1 MKRQVGKKQNQKSI
15 NSFFFK
21 ANRPKTSATGTRHGS
36 SHGSGHGGGHGGSN
50 TPTSSQTRVLSQLSE
65 GSVTRIASRTPS
77 GSSKLFN
84 FQGSF
89 EEDCKPDEELKRL
102 LTPQEINNFKPP
114 SLSKLPSFSR
124 SSSSLSVSP
133 VKRTVVASDDDEFR
147 EVTTFQSQD
156 TRRQLSFTSAVDTG
170 SMRQSKLGTG
180 ELSGFSGLKMRK
192 LKAPQGSTKRQ
203 SASQYGKP
211 LLALTKEQ
219 QTVVDYVVKK
229 KMNVFYTGSAGTGK
243 SVILRT
249 IIDKLSALYGK
260 ESIAITASTG
270 LAANTIGGSTLHK
283 WSGCGIGTKTVDHLV
298 RQIRRYHDQYAI
310 WRHTKVLII
319 DEISMLDGHYLDK
332 IEAVARQLR
341 NNDRPFGG
349 IQLVLT
355 GDFFQL
361 PPVSKKDGEKPV
373 VFCFDSSMWKKC
385 IQKTILLTKVFR
397 QQDNE
402 LVDILNAIRYGELDS
417 QMVSRIRSLQR
428 EVAYPD
434 GIAPTELFPT
444 RREVDLSNTRQLD
457 NLPGDSR
464 VFESVDVA
472 PPSFQNVL
480 DNAVMAEKTLTLKE
494 NAQVMML
501 KNKPESELFNGSL
514 GRVLFFSTEK
524 LIRRMKE
531 LYGSAPLDEDLL
543 TDMRLVSKVIARPDI
558 ASSKWYL
565 KEVNER
571 PIERFHKLQTM
582 INDAV
587 TTSFREPVFPY
598 VKWSLSQGRYNCEL
612 MLPERF
618 PVDIPGDK
626 MGLERN
632 QLPLMLCW
640 ALSIHKAQGQTIHRL
655 KVDLKNIFEAGQ
667 VYVALSRAV
676 SMDNLQVLNF
686 NPKKISTNPRVKEFY
701 NSLTTIQREK

>member
-1 MKRQVGKKQNQKSI
+1 MRRQAKKDPKQKSI

-21 ANRPKTSATGTRHGS
+21 AAKSKSLIVNSSSRSQAHSTLPSSQGS
-36 SHGSGHGGGHGGSN
+36 SRSDGTSFGSGRVMKQRSTLTKSN
-50 TPTSSQTRVLSQLSE
+50 
-65 GSVTRIASRTPS
+65 
-77 GSSKLFN
+77 LFT

-89 EEDCKPDEELKRL
+89 NDEDCNPQNEFRKLMN
-102 LTPQEINNFKPP
+102 PQEINNFKTP
-114 SLSKLPSFSR
+114 SLSRMPSFTR
-124 SSSSLSVSP
+124 SNSSMSLSP
-133 VKRTVVASDDDEFR
+133 VKRTTTVLSSDDEFR

-156 TRRQLSFTSAVDTG
+156 AKRQLSFTSSVDT
-170 SMRQSKLGTG
+170 SAMRQHNNLINTNND
-180 ELSGFSGLKMRK
+180 LANFSGLKFRK
-192 LKAPQGSTKRQ
+192 LKAPNQNSNKKST
-203 SASQYGKP
+203 SSPYGKP
-211 LLALTKEQ
+211 LISLTKEQ

-229 KMNVFYTGSAGTGK
+229 NMNVFYTGSAGTGK

-249 IIDKLSALYGK
+249 IIDKLSSMYGK

-283 WSGCGIGTKTVDHLV
+283 WSSCGIGNKSVDHLV

-332 IEAVARQLR
+332 LEAVAKQLR

-361 PPVSKKDGEKPV
+361 PPVSKKDDDKNV
-373 VFCFDSSMWKKC
+373 VFCFDSKMWKKC

-402 LVDILNAIRYGELDS
+402 LVDILNAIRYGELQND
-417 QMVSRIRSLQR
+417 MIKRIKSLGR
-428 EVAYPD
+428 DVYYPD
-434 GIAPTELFPT
+434 GISPTELFPT
-444 RREVDLSNTRQLD
+444 RREVDISNSRQLEA
-457 NLPGDSR
+457 LPGEAKIY
-464 VFESVDVA
+464 ESVDVA
-472 PPSFQNVL
+472 PPSYQNML
-480 DNAVMAEKTLTLKE
+480 DNSVMAEKKLTLKE
-494 NAQVMML
+494 DAQVMML
-501 KNKPESELFNGSL
+501 KNKPESELFNGTL

-531 LYGSAPLDEDLL
+531 LYGSSPLDEDLI
-543 TDMRLVSKVIARPDI
+543 TDMRLVSRVIARPDI
-558 ASSKWYL
+558 ASSERFM
-565 KEVNER
+565 KEVNMR
-571 PIERFHKLQTM
+571 PMERFHKLQTM

-587 TTSFREPVFPY
+587 TTSIKEQVFPY
-598 VKWSLSQGRYNCEL
+598 VKWSLNHGRYNYEL

-626 MGLERN
+626 LGLERN

-640 ALSIHKAQGQTIHRL
+640 ALSIHKAQGQTIQRL
-655 KVDLKNIFEAGQ
+655 RVDLKNIFESGQ
-667 VYVALSRAV
+667 VYVALSRAI
-676 SMDNLQVLNF
+676 SMDSLQVLNF
-686 NPKKISTNPRVKEFY
+686 NPKKISIDPKVKEFY
-701 NSLTTIQREK
+701 RQLEILDT

>member
-1 MKRQVGKKQNQKSI
+1 MSKKQLKQKSI

-21 ANRPKTSATGTRHGS
+21 AKPKTTGTAG
-36 SHGSGHGGGHGGSN
+36 
-50 TPTSSQTRVLSQLSE
+50 QRVLSQVSE

-77 GSSKLFN
+77 GTQSKLFN

-89 EEDCKPDEELKRL
+89 EEDAAPDEELKKL
-102 LTPQEINNFKPP
+102 LTPTEINNFKPP
-114 SLSKLPSFSR
+114 SLSRLPSFSR

-133 VKRTVVASDDDEFR
+133 VKRTIVSSDDEFR
-147 EVTTFQSQD
+147 EVTSFQSQD
-156 TRRQLSFTSAVDTG
+156 AKRQLSFTSAVDTG
-170 SMRQSKLGTG
+170 SQRQGKLGNG
-180 ELSGFSGLKMRK
+180 EFSGLSGLKMRK
-192 LKAPQGSTKRQ
+192 LKAPQSSLAKRQ
-203 SASQYGKP
+203 NASQYGKP

-219 QTVVDYVVKK
+219 QAVVDYVVKK

-249 IIDKLSALYGK
+249 IIDKLSSIYGK

-298 RQIRRYHDQYAI
+298 RQIRRFHDQHAI

-332 IEAVARQLR
+332 LEAVARHLR

-361 PPVSKKDGEKPV
+361 PPVSKKDDEKPV
-373 VFCFDSSMWKKC
+373 VFCFDSNMWKKC
-385 IQKTILLTKVFR
+385 IHKTILLTKVFR

-402 LVDILNAIRYGELDS
+402 LVDILNAIRYGDLNPH
-417 QMVSRIRSLQR
+417 MVNRIRSLQR
-428 EVAYPD
+428 EVIYPD

-444 RREVDLSNTRQLD
+444 RREVELSNTRQLE
-457 NLPGDSR
+457 NLPGEAR
-464 VFESVDVA
+464 VFDSMDVA

-494 NAQVMML
+494 DAQVIML

-531 LYGSAPLDEDLL
+531 LYGSAPLDDDLL

-558 ASSKWYL
+558 ASSQWYL
-565 KEVNER
+565 KEVNLR
-571 PIERFHKLQTM
+571 PMERFHKLQTM
-582 INDAV
+582 INEAV

-598 VKWSLSQGRYNCEL
+598 IKWSLSQGRYNCEL

-701 NSLTTIQREK
+701 KGLTTIEQKSIKSSF

>member
-1 MKRQVGKKQNQKSI
+1 MKQRSTLTKS
-15 NSFFFK
+15 N
-21 ANRPKTSATGTRHGS
+21 
-36 SHGSGHGGGHGGSN
+36 
-50 TPTSSQTRVLSQLSE
+50 
-65 GSVTRIASRTPS
+65 
-77 GSSKLFN
+77 LFT

-89 EEDCKPDEELKRL
+89 NDEDCNPQNEFRKLMN
-102 LTPQEINNFKPP
+102 PQEINNFKTP
-114 SLSKLPSFSR
+114 SLSRMPSFTR
-124 SSSSLSVSP
+124 SNSSMSLSP
-133 VKRTVVASDDDEFR
+133 VKRTTTVLSSDDEFR

-156 TRRQLSFTSAVDTG
+156 AKRQLSFTSSVDT
-170 SMRQSKLGTG
+170 SAMRQHNNLINTNND
-180 ELSGFSGLKMRK
+180 LANFSGLKFRK
-192 LKAPQGSTKRQ
+192 LKAPNQNSNKKST
-203 SASQYGKP
+203 SSPYGKP
-211 LLALTKEQ
+211 LISLTKEQ

-249 IIDKLSALYGK
+249 IIDKLSSMYGK

-283 WSGCGIGTKTVDHLV
+283 WSSCGIGNKSVDHLV

-332 IEAVARQLR
+332 LEAVAKQLR

-361 PPVSKKDGEKPV
+361 PPVSKKDDDKNV
-373 VFCFDSSMWKKC
+373 VFCFDSKMWKKC

-402 LVDILNAIRYGELDS
+402 LVDILNAIRYGELQND
-417 QMVSRIRSLQR
+417 MIKRIKSLGR
-428 EVAYPD
+428 DVYYPD
-434 GIAPTELFPT
+434 GISPTELFPT
-444 RREVDLSNTRQLD
+444 RREVDISNSRQLEA
-457 NLPGDSR
+457 LPGEAKIY
-464 VFESVDVA
+464 ESVDVA
-472 PPSFQNVL
+472 PPSYQNML
-480 DNAVMAEKTLTLKE
+480 DNSVMAEKKLTLKE
-494 NAQVMML
+494 DAQVMML
-501 KNKPESELFNGSL
+501 KNKPESELFNGTL

-531 LYGSAPLDEDLL
+531 LYGSSPLDENLI
-543 TDMRLVSKVIARPDI
+543 TDMRLVSRVIARPDI
-558 ASSKWYL
+558 ASSERFM
-565 KEVNER
+565 KEVNMR
-571 PIERFHKLQTM
+571 PMERFHKLQTM

-587 TTSFREPVFPY
+587 TTSIKEQVFPY
-598 VKWSLSQGRYNCEL
+598 VKWSLNHGRYNYEL

-626 MGLERN
+626 LGLERN

-640 ALSIHKAQGQTIHRL
+640 ALSIHKAQGQTIQRL
-655 KVDLKNIFEAGQ
+655 RVDLKNIFESGQ
-667 VYVALSRAV
+667 VYVALSRAI
-676 SMDNLQVLNF
+676 SMDSLQVLNF
-686 NPKKISTNPRVKEFY
+686 NPKKISIDPKVKEFY
-701 NSLTTIQREK
+701 RQLEILDT